1 MKQLLFLSTVLIILV
16 ACNDAKP
23 EKDVSIVPLNAT
35 TSSDGA
41 GNAAVKNN
49 AILPQ
54 QMNALPST
62 GMPQTTGTTPQNI
75 ATSSTAPGMNPPHGQ
90 PGHRCDVADGAP
102 LSSAPARV
110 ATAPAVQPNN
120 TASQPVTMSAA
131 SPAASAPKT
140 VTAKGMNP
148 PHGEPGHRCDISVGA
163 PLTSAPNPTAKP
175 TATNGSANITP
186 TQSPV
191 QNTPLVPA
199 LQNSAITP
207 TAKPAAS
214 FTGKVN
220 PAHGQPG
227 HDCKV
232 AVGQPLP

>member
-1 MKQLLFLSTVLIILV
+1 MKQLLFVSTVLIILV

-23 EKDVSIVPLNAT
+23 EKDMSIVPLNTAT
-35 TSSDGA
+35 NSETA
-41 GNAAVKNN
+41 GNVTVKSD
-49 AILPQ
+49 AILPEQ
-54 QMNALPST
+54 INAVQNT
-62 GMPQTTGTTPQNI
+62 GMPQTTATTPQNVV
-75 ATSSTAPGMNPPHGQ
+75 TSNTALGMNPPHGQ

-110 ATAPAVQPNN
+110 PTAPTVQSN
-120 TASQPVTMSAA
+120 TPVSQPVTM
-131 SPAASAPKT
+131 PAASTPKA

-148 PHGEPGHRCDISVGA
+148 PHGEPGHRCDISVGT

-175 TATNGSANITP
+175 DATNGSANITP

>member
-1 MKQLLFLSTVLIILV
+1 MKQLLFVSTVLIILV

-23 EKDVSIVPLNAT
+23 EQDMSIVPLNAAT
-35 TSSDGA
+35 NIESST
-41 GNAAVKNN
+41 NATVKND
-49 AILPQ
+49 AVLPQ
-54 QMNALPST
+54 QINAVQNT
-62 GMPQTTGTTPQNI
+62 GMPQTAATTPQNI
-75 ATSSTAPGMNPPHGQ
+75 VPSNTAPGMNPPHGQ
-90 PGHRCDVADGAP
+90 PGHRCDVPEGAS

-110 ATAPAVQPNN
+110 ATAPTVQ
-120 TASQPVTMSAA
+120 ASTPVSKPVTMPST
-131 SPAASAPKT
+131 SAPKT
-140 VTAKGMNP
+140 VTPKGMNP

-163 PLTSAPNPTAKP
+163 PLTSAPNPTSKP
-175 TATNGSANITP
+175 AATTGSANVTSME
-186 TQSPV
+186 SPV

-207 TAKPAAS
+207 AAKPAAS